1 METMMRMWVIS
12 ALLFFPILQP
22 AQRVDADF
30 ERFSKIG
37 VFAFGGVGF
46 SGATSAGE
54 KDYKAILSRPSA
66 KADFERLYSSGNIM
80 AKCYALVGIHRLS
93 PQRFR
98 ELARPLHNSK
108 EQVVT
113 MHGCIMCHETLGVII
128 NQIESG
134 RYWY

>member
-1 METMMRMWVIS
+1 MRMWAVS

-22 AQRVDADF
+22 AQAVDADF
-30 ERFSKIG
+30 ERLSKIG

-46 SGATSAGE
+46 SGATSPGE

-66 KADFERLYSSGNIM
+66 LADFERLYSSGNMM
-80 AKCYALVGIHRLS
+80 AKCYALVGIRRLS

-98 ELARPLHNSK
+98 ELAGSLHTSK

-113 MHGCIMCHETLGVII
+113 MHGCIMSQEPLSVII
-128 NQIESG
+128 KQIESG

>member
-1 METMMRMWVIS
+1 VGHFSFTVLSDS
-12 ALLFFPILQP
+12 AACSNSRCKL
-22 AQRVDADF
+22 
-30 ERFSKIG
+30 
-37 VFAFGGVGF
+37 
-46 SGATSAGE
+46 SAPQQ
-54 KDYKAILSRPSA
+54 DYKVILSRPSA
-66 KADFERLYSSGNIM
+66 MAEFERLYSSGNIM

-108 EQVVT
+108 EQAVT
-113 MHGCIMCHETLGVII
+113 MHGCLMSYEPLGVII

>member
-22 AQRVDADF
+22 AQTVDANF
-30 ERFSKIG
+30 ERLSKIV

-46 SGATSAGE
+46 SGATSPGE
-54 KDYKAILSRPSA
+54 KDYKVILSRPSA
-66 KADFERLYSSGNIM
+66 MAEFERLYSSGNIM

-113 MHGCIMCHETLGVII
+113 MHGCLMSYEPLGVII